1 MNVLIWIGFGLLFT
15 ILVLAD
21 LGLFAKQKNHI
32 IGVKSALRRTAV
44 WIGVALAF
52 VPVVYFLYEHHIGGL
67 GAGTATIAPTS
78 GKTAALTYLTGWVV
92 EYALSVDNLFVIA
105 VIFTTMKIPP
115 GSQHRVLFWGIL
127 GAAVMRAVLIVA
139 GVELVKNYDWIM
151 YVFGAILLWAAFKM
165 LRGDADGPEDTIP
178 AEVSQDL
185 GGEPGPTAS
194 GVETE
199 RGWVVRLASKVYPI
213 SDTLDGDKFTVMQ
226 NGRRALTPLA
236 VALLMIEAADLG
248 FAVDSIPAVVA
259 ITKDSFLALTSNLFA
274 ILGLRSLYFALAAA
288 MDAFRFLKYALA
300 AILAFISA
308 KMLLHHWYIIPTGWS
323 LGIVLGLLLLGVGA
337 SLIIKPKANAATPAA

>member
-1 MNVLIWIGFGLLFT
+1 MNLLIWIGFGVLFT

-21 LGLFAKQKNHI
+21 LGLFSKKNQI

-52 VPVVYFLYEHHIGGL
+52 VPVVFYLYENHIGGL
-67 GAGTATIAPTS
+67 GVAVGEKSATS
-78 GKTAALTYLTGWVV
+78 GREAAITYLTGWVV

-105 VIFTTMKIPP
+105 VIFTTMKIPA

-127 GAAVMRAVLIVA
+127 GAAVMRAILIVA
-139 GVELVKNYDWIM
+139 GVELVQKYEWIM
-151 YVFGAILLWAAFKM
+151 YVFGVLLLWASYKM

-178 AEVSQDL
+178 AEVSEDL
-185 GGEPGPTAS
+185 GGTPGPAATAVAS
-194 GVETE
+194 E
-199 RGWVVRLASKVYPI
+199 RSWIVRLASKIYPI
-213 SDTLDGDKFTVMQ
+213 SDRLDGEKFTIME

-259 ITKDSFLALTSNLFA
+259 ITKDSFLAITSNLFA
-274 ILGLRSLYFALAAA
+274 ILGLRSLYFALSAA
-288 MDAFRFLKYALA
+288 MDAFRYLKYSLA
-300 AILAFISA
+300 AILAFISV
-308 KMLLHHWYIIPTGWS
+308 KMLLHSYYKIDVNLS
-323 LGIVLGLLLLGVGA
+323 LGIVIGLLLLGVAA
-337 SLIIKPKANAATPAA
+337 SLIFKPKPKIAA

>member
-1 MNVLIWIGFGLLFT
+1 MTALIWIGFGLLFT

-21 LGLFAKQKNHI
+21 LGLFAKQKNHV

-52 VPVVYFLYEHHIGGL
+52 VPIVYYLYENKVGDL
-67 GAGTATIAPTS
+67 GVAVGDMAATS
-78 GKTAALTYLTGWVV
+78 GKEAAITYLTGWVV

-139 GVELVKNYDWIM
+139 GVELVQKYEWIM
-151 YVFGAILLWAAFKM
+151 YIFGAILLWASFKM

-178 AEVSQDL
+178 AEVSDDL
-185 GGEPGPTAS
+185 GGTPGPAATT
-194 GVETE
+194 VEQE
-199 RGWVVRLASKVYPI
+199 RGWVVRLASKAYPI
-213 SDTLDGDKFTVMQ
+213 SDKLDGEKFFIVD
-226 NGRRALTPLA
+226 NGVRMLTPLA

-259 ITKDSFLALTSNLFA
+259 ITNDSFLALTSNLFA
-274 ILGLRSLYFALAAA
+274 ILGLRSLYFALSAA
-288 MDAFRFLKYALA
+288 MSAFRFLKYSLA

-308 KMLLHHWYIIPTGWS
+308 KMLLHSVYKIDTTLS
-323 LGIVLGLLLLGVGA
+323 LGIVIGLLLIGVAA
-337 SLIIKPKANAATPAA
+337 SLIFKPKTNVRAA

>member
-1 MNVLIWIGFGLLFT
+1 MTALIWIGFAVLFT
-15 ILVLAD
+15 FLVLAD

-52 VPVVYFLYEHHIGGL
+52 VPVVYYLYENHVGSLGMHEGGK
-67 GAGTATIAPTS
+67 ITS
-78 GKTAALTYLTGWVV
+78 GREAAITYLTGWVV

-105 VIFTTMKIPP
+105 VIFTTMKIPA

-139 GVELVKNYDWIM
+139 GVELVQKYEWIM
-151 YVFGAILLWAAFKM
+151 YVFGALLLWASFKM

-178 AEVSQDL
+178 AEVSEDL
-185 GGEPGPTAS
+185 GGQPGPAAQS
-194 GVETE
+194 VATE
-199 RGWVVRLASKVYPI
+199 RSWVVRLASKVYPI
-213 SDTLDGDKFTVMQ
+213 SDRLDGEKFTIME

-259 ITKDSFLALTSNLFA
+259 ITNDSFLALTSNLFA
-274 ILGLRSLYFALAAA
+274 ILGLRSLYFALSAA
-288 MDAFRFLKYALA
+288 MDAFRFLKYSLA
-300 AILAFISA
+300 AILAFISV
-308 KMLLHHWYIIPTGWS
+308 KMLLHAHYKIDTTLS
-323 LGIVLGLLLLGVGA
+323 LGIVIGLLLIGVAA
-337 SLIIKPKANAATPAA
+337 SLIFKPKPKAA

>member
-1 MNVLIWIGFGLLFT
+1 MTALIWIGFAVLFT
-15 ILVLAD
+15 FLVLAD

-32 IGVKSALRRTAV
+32 IGVTSALRRTAV

-52 VPVVYFLYEHHIGGL
+52 VPVVYYLYENHVGNLGMHEGGK
-67 GAGTATIAPTS
+67 ITS
-78 GKTAALTYLTGWVV
+78 GREAAITYLTGWVV

-105 VIFTTMKIPP
+105 VIFTTMKIPA

-139 GVELVKNYDWIM
+139 GVELVQKYEWIM
-151 YVFGAILLWAAFKM
+151 YVFGALLLWASFKM

-178 AEVSQDL
+178 AEVSEDL
-185 GGEPGPTAS
+185 GGQPGPAAQS
-194 GVETE
+194 VATE
-199 RGWVVRLASKVYPI
+199 RSWVVRLASKVYPI
-213 SDTLDGDKFTVMQ
+213 SDRLDGEKFTIME

-259 ITKDSFLALTSNLFA
+259 ITNDSFLALTSNLFA
-274 ILGLRSLYFALAAA
+274 ILGLRSLYFALSAA
-288 MDAFRFLKYALA
+288 MDAFRFLKYSLA
-300 AILAFISA
+300 AILAFISV
-308 KMLLHHWYIIPTGWS
+308 KMLLHAHYKIDTTLS
-323 LGIVLGLLLLGVGA
+323 LGIVIGLLLIGVAA
-337 SLIIKPKANAATPAA
+337 SLIFKPKPKAA

>member
-1 MNVLIWIGFGLLFT
+1 MTALIWIGFGLLFT

-21 LGLFAKQKNHI
+21 LGLFAKQKNHV

-52 VPVVYFLYEHHIGGL
+52 VPIVWYLYENHVGGL
-67 GAGTATIAPTS
+67 GMGDNGKITS
-78 GKTAALTYLTGWVV
+78 GKEAAITYLTGWVV

-139 GVELVKNYDWIM
+139 GVELVQKYEWIM
-151 YVFGAILLWAAFKM
+151 YVFGALLLWASFKM

-178 AEVSQDL
+178 AEVSEDL
-185 GGEPGPTAS
+185 GGVPGPAATTVA
-194 GVETE
+194 TE
-199 RGWVVRLASKVYPI
+199 RSWVVRLASKVYPI
-213 SDTLDGDKFTVMQ
+213 SDRLDGEKFTIIE

-259 ITKDSFLALTSNLFA
+259 ITNDSFLALTSNLFA
-274 ILGLRSLYFALAAA
+274 ILGLRSLYFALSAA
-288 MDAFRFLKYALA
+288 MSAFRFLKYSLA
-300 AILAFISA
+300 AILAFISV
-308 KMLLHHWYIIPTGWS
+308 KMLLHSVYKIDTTLS
-323 LGIVLGLLLLGVGA
+323 LGVVIGLLLIGVAA
-337 SLIIKPKANAATPAA
+337 SLIFKPKSTVRAA

>member
-1 MNVLIWIGFGLLFT
+1 MTALIWIGFAVLFT
-15 ILVLAD
+15 FLVLAD

-52 VPVVYFLYEHHIGGL
+52 VPVVYYLYENHVGNLGMHEGGK
-67 GAGTATIAPTS
+67 ITS
-78 GKTAALTYLTGWVV
+78 GREAAITYLTGWVV

-105 VIFTTMKIPP
+105 VIFTTMKIPA

-139 GVELVKNYDWIM
+139 GVELVQKYEWIM
-151 YVFGAILLWAAFKM
+151 YVFGALLLWASFKM

-178 AEVSQDL
+178 AEVSEDL
-185 GGEPGPTAS
+185 GGQPGPAAQS
-194 GVETE
+194 VATE
-199 RGWVVRLASKVYPI
+199 RSWVVRLASKVYPI
-213 SDTLDGDKFTVMQ
+213 SDRLDGEKFTIME

-259 ITKDSFLALTSNLFA
+259 ITNDSFLALTSNLFA
-274 ILGLRSLYFALAAA
+274 ILGLRSLYFALSAA
-288 MDAFRFLKYALA
+288 MDAFRFLKYSLA
-300 AILAFISA
+300 AILAFISV
-308 KMLLHHWYIIPTGWS
+308 KMLLHAHYKIDTTLS
-323 LGIVLGLLLLGVGA
+323 LGIVIGLLLIGVAA
-337 SLIIKPKANAATPAA
+337 SLIFKPKPKAA

>member
-1 MNVLIWIGFGLLFT
+1 MTALIWIGFGVLFT

-21 LGLFAKQKNHI
+21 LGLFSKKNQI

-44 WIGVALAF
+44 WISVALAF
-52 VPVVYFLYEHHIGGL
+52 VPVVYYLYENHIGGL
-67 GAGTATIAPTS
+67 GAGGEGIAPTS
-78 GKTAALTYLTGWVV
+78 GKTAALTYLTGWIV

-105 VIFTTMKIPP
+105 VIFTTMKIPA

-139 GVELVKNYDWIM
+139 GVELVTRFDWIM

-178 AEVSQDL
+178 AEVSEDL
-185 GGEPGPTAS
+185 GGEPGPAAHT
-194 GVETE
+194 VEQE
-199 RGWVVRLASKVYPI
+199 RGWVVRLASKIYPV
-213 SDTLDGDKFTVMQ
+213 SDRLDGEKFTIME

-288 MDAFRFLKYALA
+288 MGAFRFLKYALA

-308 KMLLHHWYIIPTGWS
+308 KMLLHHWYVISTGWS
-323 LGIVLGLLLLGVGA
+323 LGIVIGLLLIGIGA
-337 SLIIKPKANAATPAA
+337 SLLIKPKSPAAAA

>member
-1 MNVLIWIGFGLLFT
+1 MMTALIWIGFAVLFT
-15 ILVLAD
+15 FLVLAD
-21 LGLFAKQKNHI
+21 LGLFAKKKDHV

-52 VPVVYFLYEHHIGGL
+52 VPVVYFLYQNHVGGL
-67 GAGTATIAPTS
+67 GMHEGGKVTS
-78 GKTAALTYLTGWVV
+78 GREAAITYLTGWVV

-105 VIFTTMKIPP
+105 VIFTTMKIPA

-139 GVELVKNYDWIM
+139 GVELVQKYEWIM
-151 YVFGAILLWAAFKM
+151 YVFGALLLWASFKM

-185 GGEPGPTAS
+185 GGQPGPAATA
-194 GVETE
+194 VATE
-199 RGWVVRLASKVYPI
+199 RSWVVRLASKVYPI
-213 SDTLDGDKFTVMQ
+213 SDRLDGEKFTILE

-259 ITKDSFLALTSNLFA
+259 ITNDSFLALTSNLFA
-274 ILGLRSLYFALAAA
+274 ILGLRSLYFALSAA
-288 MDAFRFLKYALA
+288 MDAFRFLKYSLA

-308 KMLLHHWYIIPTGWS
+308 KMLLHSTYKIDTTLS
-323 LGIVLGLLLLGVGA
+323 LGIVIGLLLIGVAA
-337 SLIIKPKANAATPAA
+337 SLLIKPKPKTT